1 MVYRIILILSVIA
14 CFSDLAQA
22 DESEYGDW
30 VLHCSNNDE
39 TCYISQIAVIEKTG
53 ETLMEFN
60 IPLNK
65 SGSVEGSKLEVILP
79 LGTSL
84 RIAPKLH
91 IANQFISEL
100 KVSVCLPDGCYYSLE
115 MSQALFE
122 RFLGMFSGYVKIQ
135 GPNGSEV
142 DVPISGTGTRSAFN
156 AFNEIYRTIDQS
168 TAN

>member
-22 DESEYGDW
+22 DEGDYGDW
-30 VLHCSNNDE
+30 VLHCTNNE
-39 TCYISQIAVIEKTG
+39 EICYISQIAIIEKTG

-65 SGSVEGSKLEVILP
+65 SGSVEGSKLEIILP

-84 RIAPKLH
+84 QFAPKLH

-115 MSQALFE
+115 MSQVLLE
-122 RFLGMFSGYVKIQ
+122 RFLSMFSGYVKIQ

-142 DVPISGTGTRSAFN
+142 DVPISGTGTRSAFK
-156 AFNEIYRTIDQS
+156 AFNEIYRAKNQS
-168 TAN
+168 LAK